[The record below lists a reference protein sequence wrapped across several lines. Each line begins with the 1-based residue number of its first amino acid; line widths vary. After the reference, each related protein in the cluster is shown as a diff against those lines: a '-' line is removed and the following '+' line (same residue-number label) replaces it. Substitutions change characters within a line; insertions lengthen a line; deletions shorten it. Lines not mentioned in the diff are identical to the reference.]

1 MYVHVQDILTRSNLL
16 NSKSYSYILKKDIF
30 MNNGFFFKL
39 PIASVFVTQ
48 CLDFSTC
55 TCNL

>member
-1 MYVHVQDILTRSNLL
+1 MYVHVHDILTRSINLL
-16 NSKSYSYILKKDIF
+16 NSKSHSYMLKKDIF

-55 TCNL
+55 NL